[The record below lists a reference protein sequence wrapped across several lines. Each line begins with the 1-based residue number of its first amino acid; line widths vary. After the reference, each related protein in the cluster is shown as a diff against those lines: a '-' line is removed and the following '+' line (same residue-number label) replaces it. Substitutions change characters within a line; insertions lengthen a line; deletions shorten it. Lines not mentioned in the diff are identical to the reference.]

1 MASKVYFMN
10 DRSASAETSLVS
22 KMLTVFDAA
31 DLGSLIEPGNV
42 VAIKLHCGEYNN
54 TAYLRPVY
62 ARALADKIKSLGG
75 RPFVC
80 DTTTL
85 PYAAYSSRATALD
98 IMLTAERNGLNSGT
112 LGCPFICADGYLG
125 TDDTRIDLPEGVIL
139 KEAYIAKAIALADVL
154 IALTH
159 FKGHGGGVFG
169 GAIKN
174 LGIGAQS
181 KRGKMNVHQGMGTFG
196 INASAFYP
204 HLCNGTDCP
213 TWEACNTICPYGV
226 ISIEDHTMRFEADK
240 CCGCAACQ
248 GVVTCGVLEAPMER
262 NDAGTTAIADGALG
276 AVKAVGREKCGFVNL
291 AIDIAPACDCA
302 GFSDRSIV
310 PNIGVFAS
318 KDPVAIDQACL
329 DKVTA
334 AAAIPGSRA
343 EEAGV
348 SAAGVPK
355 FAAASCRWGSSEFL
369 QINGGLRNGLGT
381 NEYELLEVPPADARQ
396 FVFQWDPRPVG
407 IRLRRAFEK
416 EKVYPEGGFHRN
428 EAFDLELVR

>member
-10 DRSASAETSLVS
+10 DRSASTETSLVA

-31 DLGSLIEPGNV
+31 DLGSLIKPGDV
-42 VAIKLHCGEYNN
+42 VALKLHCGEYNN

-62 ARALADKIKSLGG
+62 ARALADKVKSLGG

-85 PYAAYSSRATALD
+85 PYTTYSSRSTALD

-125 TDDTRIDLPEGVIL
+125 TDDSLIELPEGTIL

-181 KRGKMNVHQGMGTFG
+181 KRGKMNVHQSMSPVGL
-196 INASAFYP
+196 NARAFYP

-213 TWEACNTICPYGV
+213 TWQFCNSVCPYGL
-226 ISIEDHTMRFEADK
+226 IQITDHTIQWEADK
-240 CCGCAACQ
+240 CAGCTACS
-248 GVVTCGVLEAPMER
+248 GAINCGVFEPHLER
-262 NDAGTTAIADGALG
+262 NDTGDAAIADGALG
-276 AVKAVGREKCGFVNL
+276 AVKAVGRDKVGFL
-291 AIDIAPACDCA
+291 TMAIDIVPACDCVT
-302 GFSDRSIV
+302 FSDRAMV
-310 PNIGVFAS
+310 PNIGVLS
-318 KDPVAIDQACL
+318 SRDPVALDQACL
-329 DKVTA
+329 DMVTA
-334 AAAIPGSRA
+334 SAAIPGSRA

-348 SAAGVPK
+348 SAPGMPK
-355 FAAASCRWGSSEFL
+355 FTAASCRFGTSESV
-369 QINGGLRNGLGT
+369 QIKSAMLNGLGT
-381 NEYELLEVPPADARQ
+381 NEYDLVEVPPADGKQ
-396 FVFQWDPRPVG
+396 FAFQWDQRPIGV
-407 IRLRRAFEK
+407 RLRRAFEK
-416 EKVYPEGGFHRN
+416 EKVYPQGGFRRN
-428 EAFDLELVR
+428 EDFDLELVR

>member
-1 MASKVYFMN
+1 MASPVYFMN
-10 DRSASAETSLVS
+10 DRSASMETSLVS

-31 DLGSLIEPGNV
+31 DLGSLIKPGDV

-62 ARALADKIKSLGG
+62 ARALADKVKALGG

-85 PYAAYSSRATALD
+85 PYAQYASRATALD

-125 TDDTRIDLPEGVIL
+125 TDDTRIDLPEGVVL

-159 FKGHGGGVFG
+159 FKGHGGGVYG
-169 GAIKN
+169 GAVKN

-181 KRGKMNVHQGMGTFG
+181 KRGKLNVHQSMSPVGM
-196 INASAFYP
+196 NARAFYP

-213 TWEACNTICPYGV
+213 SWERCDNACPYGYLR
-226 ISIEDHTMRFEADK
+226 ITDHTISFDADN
-240 CCGCAACQ
+240 CVGCTACSS
-248 GVVTCGVLEAPMER
+248 VVSCGVLEPPMER
-262 NDAGTTAIADGALG
+262 NDTGTAAIADGALG
-276 AVKAVGREKCGFVNL
+276 AVKAVGRDKCGFINL
-291 AIDIAPACDCA
+291 AIDIAPSCDCV
-302 GFSDRSIV
+302 GFSDRSML
-310 PNIGVFAS
+310 PNLGVFAS
-318 KDPVAIDQACL
+318 KDPVAIDKACL
-329 DKVTA
+329 DMATA
-334 AAAIPGSRA
+334 TAAIPGSRA

-348 SAAGVPK
+348 AAPGVPK
-355 FAAASCRWGSSEFL
+355 FAASSCRFGSSEFL
-369 QINGGLRNGLGT
+369 QINAAKRNGLGT
-381 NEYELLEVPPADARQ
+381 DEYDLVEVPPAAAGQ
-396 FVFQWDPRPVG
+396 FVFHWDPRPVG
-407 IRLRRAFEK
+407 VRLRRVFER
-416 EKVYPEGGFHRN
+416 ERVAPTTGFVRD

>member
-1 MASKVYFMN
+1 MAVPVYFMN
-10 DRSASAETSLVS
+10 DRSASTETSLVS

-31 DLGSLIEPGNV
+31 DLGSLIKPGDV

-85 PYAAYSSRATALD
+85 PYNQYSSRATALD

-125 TDDTRIDLPEGVIL
+125 TDDTRIDLPEGVVL

-154 IALTH
+154 ITLTH
-159 FKGHGGGVFG
+159 FKGHGGGVYG
-169 GAIKN
+169 GAVKN

-181 KRGKMNVHQGMGTFG
+181 KRGKMNVHQSMSPVGL
-196 INASAFYP
+196 NARAFYP
-204 HLCNGTDCP
+204 HLCPGTDCP
-213 TWEACNTICPYGV
+213 SWERCNDACPYGV
-226 ISIEDHTMRFEADK
+226 LRITDHTITFDAENCA
-240 CCGCAACQ
+240 GCTACT
-248 GVVTCGVLEAPMER
+248 GVVTCGVFDGPDER
-262 NDAGTTAIADGALG
+262 NDTGTAAISDGALG
-276 AVKAVGREKCGFVNL
+276 AVKAVGRDKCGFINM
-291 AIDIAPACDCA
+291 AIDIAPICDCA

-329 DKVTA
+329 DMVTA
-334 AAAIPGSRA
+334 AAAVPGSRA
-343 EEAGV
+343 DEAGV
-348 SAAGVPK
+348 AGAGVPK
-355 FAAASCRWGSSEFL
+355 FAAASCRYGTGESV
-369 QINGGLRNGLGT
+369 QINSAMRNGLGT
-381 NEYELLEVPPADARQ
+381 NEYELVEVAPGPASQ

-407 IRLRRAFEK
+407 VRLRRAFEK
-416 EKVYPEGGFHRN
+416 EKVYPAGGFHRN